1 MRILLTIIL
10 PGLLALAGCAHQRDG
25 FNTQGFNQLPA
36 PAVPRPQ
43 LPATAPEI
51 IVTPEPSLSGKI
63 VKVNSGGRF
72 VILNFPIGHLPAIEQ
87 QMNVYHLGMKVGE
100 VRVSGPQLDDN
111 IAGDLLRGT
120 AQVGDEV
127 KEQ

>member
-1 MRILLTIIL
+1 MRILLSIIL
-10 PGLLALAGCAHQRDG
+10 PGLLALAGCTHQRDG
-25 FNTQGFNQLPA
+25 FSTQGFNQLPT
-36 PAVPRPQ
+36 PGPRPQ
-43 LPATAPEI
+43 IPATAPEI